1 MPNNNKQR
9 GLGRGFDTLIPKNLD
24 TVNLLN
30 QGERI
35 QNILIGDLQRDKN
48 QPRTQFDAAAITE
61 LAESIKLYG
70 IIQPLVVS
78 QIAHN
83 KYEIVAGE
91 RRWRAAGMAGL
102 ERVPAIIRSAKAQEK
117 LEIALI
123 ENVQRVDLSP
133 LDQAISIEKL
143 HQEFNITYVDVAA
156 RLGKAPTTIN
166 NIVRLLHLP
175 RTAREALQSA
185 KITEGHAR
193 AILAIKGQPA
203 KQEELLRLIIS
214 KHWTVRQAEQ
224 FVVALKNAGKDGAT
238 GAQVQTRMAVKTP
251 ASERLAKNLDTEV
264 TLKRTAKGGRIEI
277 NFKDDSHLEQL
288 LKKLDNR
295 VR

>member
-1 MPNNNKQR
+1 MPNNSKPR

-24 TVNLLN
+24 TVSLLN

-35 QNILIGDLQRDKN
+35 QNLLITDLERDKN
-48 QPRTQFDAAAITE
+48 QPRTQFDTEAITE

-70 IIQPLVVS
+70 IIQPLVVTPLE
-78 QIAHN
+78 HN

-91 RRWRAAGMAGL
+91 RRWRAAKKAGL
-102 ERVPAIIRSAKAQEK
+102 ERVPVIIRSTKTQEK

-133 LDQAISIEKL
+133 LEQAISIEKL

-175 RTAREALQSA
+175 KSAREALQTGR
-185 KITEGHAR
+185 ITEGHAR
-193 AILAIKGQPA
+193 AILAIKNQPK
-203 KQEELLRLIIS
+203 KQEELLHLITS

-224 FVVALKNAGKDGAT
+224 FVVTLKKSGLNSVT
-238 GAQVQTRMAVKTP
+238 GSQVQTRMATKTP
-251 ASERLAKNLDTEV
+251 ATEKLSKKLNTEI

-277 NFKDDSHLEQL
+277 NFKDDNHLGQL
-288 LKKLDNR
+288 LKQLDN
-295 VR
+295 

>member
-1 MPNNNKQR
+1 MPNNNKSR

-24 TVNLLN
+24 TVSLLN

-35 QNILIGDLQRDKN
+35 QNLLITDIQPDKN
-48 QPRTQFDAAAITE
+48 QPRTQFDTETITE
-61 LAESIKLYG
+61 LAASITRYG
-70 IIQPLVVS
+70 IIQPLVVTPLE
-78 QIAHN
+78 HN

-91 RRWRAAGMAGL
+91 RRWRAAKKAGL
-102 ERVPAIIRSAKAQEK
+102 ERVPVIIRSAKTQEK

-133 LDQAISIEKL
+133 LEQAISIEKL

-166 NIVRLLHLP
+166 NIVRLLNLP
-175 RTAREALQSA
+175 KSAREALQTGR
-185 KITEGHAR
+185 ITEGHAR
-193 AILAIKGQPA
+193 AILAIKDRPK

-224 FVVALKNAGKDGAT
+224 FVVALKKSGLMAVTDSE
-238 GAQVQTRMAVKTP
+238 VQTRMATKTP
-251 ASERLAKNLDTEV
+251 ATEHLAKRLNTQI

-277 NFKDDSHLEQL
+277 NFKDDNHLERL
-288 LKKLDNR
+288 LKQLDD
-295 VR
+295 

>member
-1 MPNNNKQR
+1 MPNNSKSR

-24 TVNLLN
+24 TVSLLN

-35 QNILIGDLQRDKN
+35 QNLLITDLERDKN
-48 QPRTQFDAAAITE
+48 QPRTQFDTEAITE

-70 IIQPLVVS
+70 IIQPLVVTPLE
-78 QIAHN
+78 HN

-91 RRWRAAGMAGL
+91 RRWRAAKKAGL
-102 ERVPAIIRSAKAQEK
+102 ERVPVIIRSTKTQEK

-133 LDQAISIEKL
+133 LEQAISIEKL

-175 RTAREALQSA
+175 KSAREALQTGR
-185 KITEGHAR
+185 ITEGHAR
-193 AILAIKGQPA
+193 AILAIKNQPK
-203 KQEELLRLIIS
+203 KQEELLRLITL

-224 FVVALKNAGKDGAT
+224 FVVTLKKSGQNSVT
-238 GAQVQTRMAVKTP
+238 GSEVQTRMATKTP
-251 ASERLAKNLDTEV
+251 ATEKLSKKLNTEI

-277 NFKDDSHLEQL
+277 NFKDDNHLGQL
-288 LKKLDNR
+288 LKQLDN
-295 VR
+295 